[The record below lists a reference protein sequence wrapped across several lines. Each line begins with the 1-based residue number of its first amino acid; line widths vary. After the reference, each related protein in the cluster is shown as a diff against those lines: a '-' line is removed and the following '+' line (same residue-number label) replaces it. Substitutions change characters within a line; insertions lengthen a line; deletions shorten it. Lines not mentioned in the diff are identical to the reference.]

1 MEMQRWYDQTR
12 GLKLLDEHPRR
23 EGAWDSAHSASV
35 GRWVLSLEEGQREN
49 VQCHEIKEE
58 DRLRLLKIDYD
69 TVEGQIRT
77 WACQIRNG
85 ERVFLSHQ

>member
-23 EGAWDSAHSASV
+23 EGAWDSAHSASIR
-35 GRWVLSLEEGQREN
+35 RWVLSLEEGQREN

-69 TVEGQIRT
+69 TVEGQICT
-77 WACQIRNG
+77 WAYQLRNG
-85 ERVFLSHQ
+85 ERVCLSHQ